1 MKGNRSPVEE
11 EVEARSGDAIA
22 LSIDHMQSIFY
33 LLILGYLASAFV
45 FLIEVIRR

>member
-1 MKGNRSPVEE
+1 MKGNGSPVEE
-11 EVEARSGDAIA
+11 EIETGSSDAIA

-33 LLILGYLASAFV
+33 LLILGYLASSFV